1 MTRDEGA
8 HGWSPSLVATLAD
21 VFATFVPGSEA
32 DAPRRASL
40 AAETLDAT
48 ADHDE
53 LRLLKLAIASLEV
66 PAANLASAAVWGRFS
81 RLERRDRERIL
92 QAWARHPV
100 PRLRTAFQAL
110 KRLAL
115 FLAFADDGGT
125 NPPHNQLWSRIGY
138 EPASPPEA
146 APSPALRPIALDR
159 TPGAT
164 VELEA
169 DCVVVGSGAGGG
181 VVAARLAEAGLAVLV
196 LEAGP
201 FMTEAELPRTEGA
214 AFRDLYLDRGTTAT
228 ADLGVTILA
237 GSGVGGGTTINWT
250 TSLAPPDWLRAEWAT
265 THGLDG
271 FDGAEADD
279 DLARLSRELDLQ
291 PPSIIPRKDQLILD
305 GAARLGWEA
314 GPSLRNAGPCTDCGA
329 CGFGCPYGHKR
340 AGTRAHL
347 ASACA
352 AGARLVARAVVDG
365 VTISGGSVMGVRG
378 RLLPDQAGN
387 VPRPFTVRTGSVVVA
402 AGALRTPL
410 ILRASGLGHGQL
422 GRNLRLH
429 PVVAIAARLPD
440 PVDAWLGPTQ
450 AARSLEWCRPGPAA
464 ADGAGPAHGGFVI
477 ESAPPHPG
485 LTASALPWE
494 SGAREM
500 ALMDEIRQFAP
511 LIALIRDQGAGRV
524 HWSRGGH
531 PRIEYRVSAA
541 DGDTARRA
549 LVEMARLGRAAGAT
563 RLLVAATP
571 PLWWSQGDGGHGFER
586 FLRSAARLSTSPN
599 RVSFFSAHQMGTA
612 RSGADPRAHPCDP
625 HGRVRADVSGAL
637 VPGLYVGD
645 ASLFPSASGVNPM
658 LAVMVLAERTARAVL
673 ADHRAGLA
681 DHRAGRR

>member
-1 MTRDEGA
+1 MTRDEAA

-21 VFATFVPGSEA
+21 VFTTFVPGSEA
-32 DAPRRASL
+32 EAPLRASL

-53 LRLLKLAIASLEV
+53 LRLLKLAIGSLDI

-81 RLERRDRERIL
+81 RLEQRDRERIMR
-92 QAWARHPV
+92 AWARHPV
-100 PRLRTAFQAL
+100 PRLRTAYQAL

-125 NPPHNQLWSRIGY
+125 VPPHNPLWARIGY
-138 EPASPPEA
+138 EPASSPVA
-146 APSPALRPIALDR
+146 ASAPALRPLTLDS

-181 VVAARLAEAGLAVLV
+181 VVAARLAEAGLSVLV

-201 FMTEAELPRTEGA
+201 FVSEAELPRGEGA

-228 ADLGVTILA
+228 ADLGITILA

-250 TSLAPPDWLRAEWAT
+250 TSLAPPDWLRAEWT
-265 THGLDG
+265 VTHGLDG
-271 FDGAEADD
+271 FDGAEADA

-291 PPSIIPRKDQLILD
+291 PPTVIPPKDQVILD

-314 GPSLRNAGPCTDCGA
+314 APNQRNAGPCTDCGA

-340 AGTRAHL
+340 AGPRAHL

-352 AGARLVARAVVDG
+352 AGARLVAGAAVERVMLDGRAVTG
-365 VTISGGSVMGVRG
+365 VAG
-378 RLLPDQAGN
+378 RLRPPMPGDPAS
-387 VPRPFTVRTGSVVVA
+387 PFTVHASRVVVA
-402 AGALRTPL
+402 AGSLRTPL
-410 ILRASGLGHGQL
+410 LLQASGVGHPQL

-429 PVVAIAARLPD
+429 PVVAVGAFLAD
-440 PVDAWLGPTQ
+440 PVEAWQGPTQ
-450 AARSLEWCRPGPAA
+450 AARSLEWWRPGPAA
-464 ADGAGPAHGGFVI
+464 ADGTGPRHGAFVI

-485 LTASALPWE
+485 LLASALPWE

-500 ALMDEIRQFAP
+500 ALMEAIRTVAP

-524 HWSRGGH
+524 GWSRGGH
-531 PRIEYRVSAA
+531 PRIEYRVSGA

-563 RLLVAATP
+563 RLLAVATP
-571 PLWWSQGDGGHGFER
+571 PQWWSQGEGDHGFER
-586 FLRSAARLSTSPN
+586 FLNGVTRLSTSPN

-612 RSGADPRAHPCDP
+612 RAGADPRAYPCDP
-625 HGRVRADVSGAL
+625 HGRVRADASGSA
-637 VPGLYVGD
+637 VAGLYVGD

-658 LAVMVLAERTARAVL
+658 LSVMALAERTARAVL
-673 ADHRAGLA
+673 ADHRA
-681 DHRAGRR
+681 DGR